1 METLVDA
8 PIKDDHESPR
18 WQKSTVVF
26 VLGGPGSGKGTQ
38 CANVVEHFGY
48 THLSAGDLLRAEISS
63 GSEFGA
69 MIQSMIAE
77 GRIVPSEITVKL
89 LCEAMKESGND
100 KFLIDGFPRNQEN
113 RIVFENVAKIEP
125 AFVLFFDCPE
135 EELERRIMNR
145 NQGREDDNIETI
157 KKRFKVF
164 VESTLPI
171 VSYYESKGKLRK
183 ISAAKPSAEVFEAVK
198 DLFASETGE
207 GEARDHLNKKIS
219 V

>member
-1 METLVDA
+1 METSVDA
-8 PIKDDHESPR
+8 PIKVSFSPVYGIPPDKHEESPR
-18 WQKSTVVF
+18 WKKSTIVF

-38 CANVVEHFGY
+38 CANVVQHFSY
-48 THLSAGDLLRAEISS
+48 THLSAGDLLRAEIRS

-69 MIQSMIAE
+69 MIQGMIAE

-89 LCEAMKESGND
+89 LCKAMEESGND
-100 KFLIDGFPRNQEN
+100 RFIIDGFPRNEEN

-135 EELERRIMNR
+135 EELEKRIMNR
-145 NQGREDDNIETI
+145 NQGREDDNLETI

-183 ISAAKPSAEVFEAVK
+183 INAAKPSEEVFEEVK
-198 DLFASETGE
+198 YLFASET
-207 GEARDHLNKKIS
+207 
-219 V
+219 

>member
-1 METLVDA
+1 METPVDT
-8 PIKDDHESPR
+8 PIKDEHESPM
-18 WQKSTVVF
+18 WKKSTVVF

-38 CANVVEHFGY
+38 CANVVKHFRF
-48 THLSAGDLLRAEISS
+48 THFSAGDLLRAEIRSR
-63 GSEFGA
+63 SEFGA
-69 MIQSMIAE
+69 MIQSMIVE

-89 LCEAMKESGND
+89 LFKAMEENGND
-100 KFLIDGFPRNQEN
+100 KFLIDGFPRNEEN
-113 RIVFENVAKIEP
+113 RIVFENLAKIEP

-171 VSYYESKGKLRK
+171 ASYYESKGKLRK
-183 ISAAKPSAEVFEAVK
+183 INAAKPSEEVFDAVK
-198 DLFASETGE
+198 DLFSSYGT
-207 GEARDHLNKKIS
+207 
-219 V
+219 

>member
-1 METLVDA
+1 METPVDA
-8 PIKDDHESPR
+8 PIKDKHEESPR
-18 WQKSTVVF
+18 WKKPTVVF

-38 CANVVEHFGY
+38 CANIVQHFSY
-48 THLSAGDLLRAEISS
+48 THLSAGDLLRAEIRS
-63 GSEFGA
+63 GSEVGS
-69 MIQSMIAE
+69 MIQSMISQ

-89 LCEAMKESGND
+89 LCKAMEESGND
-100 KFLIDGFPRNQEN
+100 KFIIDGFPRNEEN
-113 RIVFENVAKIEP
+113 RIIFENVAKIKP

-145 NQGREDDNIETI
+145 NQGREDDNLETI

-183 ISAAKPSAEVFEAVK
+183 INAAKPSQEVFEEVK
-198 DLFASETGE
+198 YVFASET
-207 GEARDHLNKKIS
+207 
-219 V
+219 

>member
-1 METLVDA
+1 MDIIMDTPVDA
-8 PIKDDHESPR
+8 AIKDKHEESPR
-18 WQKSTVVF
+18 FRKPTVVF

-38 CANVVEHFGY
+38 CANVVQHFSY
-48 THLSAGDLLRAEISS
+48 THLSAGDLLRAEIRS
-63 GSEFGA
+63 GSQFGA

-89 LCEAMKESGND
+89 LCKAMEESGND
-100 KFLIDGFPRNQEN
+100 KFLIDGFPRNEEN
-113 RIVFENVAKIEP
+113 RIIFENARIEP

-135 EELERRIMNR
+135 EELEKRIMNR
-145 NQGREDDNIETI
+145 NQGREDDNLETI

-183 ISAAKPSAEVFEAVK
+183 INAAKPSEEVFEEVK
-198 DLFASETGE
+198 NIFSSET
-207 GEARDHLNKKIS
+207 
-219 V
+219 